1 MLLIN
6 FLKFNQMKVK
16 IQTVIL
22 AMLIGL
28 TSASTFASAITEI
41 EAANKAG
48 KAVFLVVTDI
58 GISETENAMKI
69 ANQAHKLYAKSVVVK
84 MNRSET
90 VNKEIVEKYR
100 LISAPLPLI
109 LVIASNGIATG
120 GFLYNQAT
128 AEKIVSLIPTPKKAE
143 VLEAI
148 SNGKSV
154 FLVVSKKSMKENKEV
169 MSKCEIACTEM
180 NNNAKVISIDIDDK
194 NETAFI
200 NELKIDKSIT
210 QPQTYVINA
219 QGQLTGTLNGVIDSK
234 ILVATAKKRIAGGC
248 CSPGSGKSCGPT
260 K

>member
-1 MLLIN
+1 M
-6 FLKFNQMKVK
+6 KFK
-16 IQTVIL
+16 IKNVIL
-22 AMLIGL
+22 AMLIGI
-28 TSASTFASAITEI
+28 TSASAYASAATEI

-58 GISETENAMKI
+58 GITETENAMNI
-69 ANQAHKLYAKSVVVK
+69 ANQAHKLYAKSVVIK

-100 LISAPLPLI
+100 LTSAPLPLI

-128 AEKIVSLIPTPKKAE
+128 AEKIVSLVPTPKKAD

-148 SNGKSV
+148 NNGKSV

-169 MSKCEIACTEM
+169 ISNCEIACTEM
-180 NNNAKVISIDIDDK
+180 NNNAKIISIDIDDK
-194 NETAFI
+194 KETAFI
-200 NELKIDKSIT
+200 NELKIDKNIT
-210 QPQTYVINA
+210 QPQIYVINA
-219 QGQLTGTLNGVIDSK
+219 QGQLTGTLNGVVDSK
-234 ILVATAKKRIAGGC
+234 TLVATAKKRISQGC
-248 CSPGSGKSCGPT
+248 CSSGSKKSCESA